1 MFLYNVLNMNIC
13 IHKENVTFF
22 TNILFFV
29 WAILEAFCTVKN
41 NLYLNFMKWGGVKV
55 NVILFFLQPI
65 TKLFIDFQL
74 IFSISVELGH
84 WNGSWILLTFQEANL
99 QTILKLNSTWSFF
112 AFSYIS
118 LVVQDIGFSIV
129 HILYSV

>member
-1 MFLYNVLNMNIC
+1 MGWSES
-13 IHKENVTFF
+13 H
-22 TNILFFV
+22 
-29 WAILEAFCTVKN
+29 
-41 NLYLNFMKWGGVKV
+41 
-55 NVILFFLQPI
+55 VILFYLQPI
-65 TKLFIDFQL
+65 NNYSLFFQL

-84 WNGSWILLTFQEANL
+84 WNGRWILLTFQEANL